1 MTLSGKARLA
11 TTENIFVEKELR
23 MMRYEIMN
31 TQSKIQNPKS
41 KTSLSESLVV
51 FTLDDNRFA
60 LPLSPVERV
69 VRMVE
74 ITPLPKA
81 PEIVMGVINVEGRI
95 IPVVNIRRRFRLPE
109 GNCNLYNQIILAKT
123 PRRTLGIMVDTV
135 TGVAQ
140 YTDKDIVPADKIL
153 PDIEYVKGVAKF
165 KDGMALI
172 HDIDTF
178 LSLEEEKILDNAMK
192 EV

>member
-1 MTLSGKARLA
+1 
-11 TTENIFVEKELR
+11 
-23 MMRYEIMN
+23 MN

-41 KTSLSESLVV
+41 KKSLSESIVV

-60 LPLSPVERV
+60 LPLSHVDRV

-81 PEIVMGVINVEGRI
+81 PEIVMGIINVEGLI

-109 GNCNLYNQIILAKT
+109 RNCNLYNQIILAKT
-123 PRRTLGIMVDTV
+123 PRRTLGIVVDTV
-135 TGVAQ
+135 IGVAQ
-140 YTDKDIVPADKIL
+140 YANKDITPADNIL
-153 PDIEYVKGVAKF
+153 PCIDYVKGVVKF

-172 HDIDTF
+172 HDIETF